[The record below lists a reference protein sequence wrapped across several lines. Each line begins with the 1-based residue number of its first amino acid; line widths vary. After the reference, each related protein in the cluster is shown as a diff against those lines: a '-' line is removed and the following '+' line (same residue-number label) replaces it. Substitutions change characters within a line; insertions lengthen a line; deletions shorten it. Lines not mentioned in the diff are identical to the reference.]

1 VSKTCQS
8 QESIEIEKNDEG
20 VKDLTQTIKGKV
32 EEIMKH
38 KLLNKEKP
46 DNYPAAALSQ

>member
-1 VSKTCQS
+1 MSKTCQS

-32 EEIMKH
+32 EEMKH